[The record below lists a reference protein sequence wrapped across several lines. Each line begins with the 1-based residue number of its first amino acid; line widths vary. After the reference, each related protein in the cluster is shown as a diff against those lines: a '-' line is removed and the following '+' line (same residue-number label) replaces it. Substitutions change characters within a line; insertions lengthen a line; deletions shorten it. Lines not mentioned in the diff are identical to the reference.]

1 MRRILGGLGA
11 GMILLAMAQDTQAQI
26 QSPGMYQ
33 IYSPMTWGSQSL
45 PMSYSFYARYPDY
58 VAPPGF
64 GPQNNAF
71 TNQGLGSFVNGD
83 TYAGPTSLYRA
94 GGFSNPNGVV
104 APNNVVQAPLRA
116 RPLARIIRRR
126 R

>member
-11 GMILLAMAQDTQAQI
+11 GMILLAMAPETKAQLMQ
-26 QSPGMYQ
+26 QSPGIYQ
-33 IYSPMTWGSQSL
+33 IFAPQTYG
-45 PMSYSFYARYPDY
+45 YARYPGY
-58 VAPPGF
+58 VSPVGY

-83 TYAGPTSLYRA
+83 TYAGRTSLYQA
-94 GGFSNPNGVV
+94 GGVYDPNGMF
-104 APNNVVQAPLRA
+104 APNNVVQAPVRA

>member
-1 MRRILGGLGA
+1 
-11 GMILLAMAQDTQAQI
+11 MILLAMASDTKAQT
-26 QSPGMYQ
+26 QSPGVYQ

-45 PMSYSFYARYPDY
+45 PMSYNYFARYPGY
-58 VAPPGF
+58 VSPYGY

-83 TYAGPTSLYRA
+83 TYAGRTPLYQA
-94 GGFSNPNGVV
+94 GAVNNPNGVV
-104 APNNVVQAPLRA
+104 APNNVAQAPVRA